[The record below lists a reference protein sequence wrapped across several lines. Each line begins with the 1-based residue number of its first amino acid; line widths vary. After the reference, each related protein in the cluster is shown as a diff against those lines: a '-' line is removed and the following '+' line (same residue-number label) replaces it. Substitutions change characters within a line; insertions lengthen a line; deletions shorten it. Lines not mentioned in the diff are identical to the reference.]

1 MTEIKRIA
9 STFDIPGSVVSVE
22 ECRRG
27 HINST
32 FFITDSNGDKYV
44 LQRINTAVFKNPA
57 GLMDNVF
64 GVTEHLRKK
73 LSAAGADPER
83 GTLRFIPCRDGSR
96 FYDGGA
102 AGAWR
107 VYRYIDRVV
116 SLEAADT
123 PETLEKVGF
132 AFGSFSMML
141 SDYDASALCETIPH
155 FHDTESRYN
164 DFSES
169 VNKDPMRRA
178 ANCGDE
184 IAFVRERKNLCSY
197 IVRGIEDGLF
207 PLRVTHNDTKLN
219 NILLDDKT
227 LEPVCVID
235 LDTVMPGSLLYD
247 FGDAVRY
254 AASTEAEDCDRYE
267 DVKLDTGK
275 FTALA
280 RGFARGF
287 AGTMSEGELSALP
300 YGSLIITLETGIR
313 FLKDYIDGDVYF
325 RTDYPEHNLV
335 RARNQF
341 ALAADIEKKLP
352 SLLES
357 VGKLL

>member
-1 MTEIKRIA
+1 
-9 STFDIPGSVVSVE
+9 
-22 ECRRG
+22 
-27 HINST
+27 
-32 FFITDSNGDKYV
+32 
-44 LQRINTAVFKNPA
+44 
-57 GLMDNVF
+57 MDNVF

-235 LDTVMPGSLLYD
+235 LDTVMPGLAPYD
-247 FGDAVRY
+247 FGDLVRVAANPGREDSGGCHLEARRDMYEACAEGFLEGFSGYLTEQEIRLMPVAGAVITFELAVRFLSDY
-254 AASTEAEDCDRYE
+254 LDGDRYF
-267 DVKLDTGK
+267 KTARPSHNLDRARTQI
-275 FTALA
+275 ALA
-280 RGFARGF
+280 RALERL
-287 AGTMSEGELSALP
+287 AG
-300 YGSLIITLETGIR
+300 
-313 FLKDYIDGDVYF
+313 
-325 RTDYPEHNLV
+325 
-335 RARNQF
+335 
-341 ALAADIEKKLP
+341 
-352 SLLES
+352 
-357 VGKLL
+357 